1 MVQNE
6 KSSNYITLNVIIH
19 LLCRTATL
27 PSSINPYTTIPSSPL
42 QLTPFNYYAAATLV
56 PCANNP
62 AIHRSSSFVAATIPP
77 TGLAATYPLPTKA
90 ATLLPTTQV
99 AAMANQ
105 TTDSPNV
112 TLTIRLIMQGKVK
125 DSFKST

>member
-1 MVQNE
+1 MIQNE
-6 KSSNYITLNVIIH
+6 KSSNYVAFDVIIH

-77 TGLAATYPLPTKA
+77 TGLATTYPLPTKA
-90 ATLLPTTQV
+90 ATLLPTNQV

-125 DSFKST
+125 ESFIST